1 MIFFLKGADIKPN
14 TDVMQQKKQD
24 ASDIKTPSSTG
35 GTGKDRLH
43 TVQDDEPAEQSG
55 GWDEEGWGDIEV
67 RRWMKR

>member
-1 MIFFLKGADIKPN
+1 MIDFFFKGADIKPN

-43 TVQDDEPAEQSG
+43 TVQDDESAEQSG

-67 RRWMKR
+67 RR

>member
-1 MIFFLKGADIKPN
+1 
-14 TDVMQQKKQD
+14 MQQKKQD

-43 TVQDDEPAEQSG
+43 TVQDDESAEQSG

-67 RRWMKR
+67 RR